1 MFQIHTVCQKHQ
13 LRQSKPSSFQEVFKK
28 LSRVCTLRPPTSC
41 TLRPS
46 IASTVLQVRVPLVH
60 TWRDQ
65 THTQEKAFRPLQH
78 LRSKRPH
85 QMPKFEQA
93 RLGRVVN
100 LAAVSRL
107 SNRQGPRARRNDDAR
122 EGQGHQALATC
133 RHLSSA
139 TAQTGT
145 CSRGGA
151 GTPHSRKQGAPARRN
166 NDAREGQGHRA
177 LAKRWH
183 PHHIGRPDGDK
194 WCNG

>member
-1 MFQIHTVCQKHQ
+1 VAALLPRSMDP
-13 LRQSKPSSFQEVFKK
+13 PSRNHHPGTPDLLQRPSTPSLVRRSRPSTPGPRTTHPSPALPKCFRFIPFVKSINYVRASLQVFKRFSRSSHVFA
-28 LSRVCTLRPPTSC
+28 LSGHPRLALSGHP
-41 TLRPS
+41 
-46 IASTVLQVRVPLVH
+46 
-60 TWRDQ
+60 WRDQ

-139 TAQTGT
+139 TARMGT
-145 CSRGGA
+145 SGA
-151 GTPHSRKQGAPARRN
+151 MDR
-166 NDAREGQGHRA
+166 
-177 LAKRWH
+177 
-183 PHHIGRPDGDK
+183 
-194 WCNG
+194 